1 MKALEKIQLLILV
14 LLLEIKQVKK
24 RLANGFKLVRTKICI
39 GLRVLHLEGMRFV
52 YDQRAIAATNVGGT
66 SAGEWIGMSIG
77 VMVAV
82 LMLPPVADT
91 VLGVNTT
98 NWSFTGAAACKTL
111 MYLIP
116 MVYIAGVL
124 VKIVKTALGK

>member
-1 MKALEKIQLLILV
+1 MLEKIQICILS
-14 LLLEIKQVKK
+14 LLLSIKQVKK
-24 RLANGFKLVRTKICI
+24 RLANGFKLVTTKLSI
-39 GLRVLHLEGMRFV
+39 GLRILHLEGMRFV
-52 YDQRAIAATNVGGT
+52 YDTRASTTTSVGGT

-98 NWSFTGAAACKTL
+98 NWTFTGAAACRTL

>member
-1 MKALEKIQLLILV
+1 MLEKIKIALLMLFTV
-14 LLLEIKQVKK
+14 TVKQVKK
-24 RLANGFKLVRTKICI
+24 RLANGFKLVKTKLCI
-39 GLRVLHLEGMRFV
+39 GLRILHVEGMRFV
-52 YDQRAIAATNVGGT
+52 YDTRASTTTVGGT
-66 SAGEWIGMSIG
+66 SAGEWIGLAIG

-91 VLGVNTT
+91 VIGVNTT
-98 NWSFTGAAACKTL
+98 NWTFTGAAACKTL

>member
-1 MKALEKIQLLILV
+1 MKMLENLQIFLLQLLLMV
-14 LLLEIKQVKK
+14 KEVKK
-24 RLANGFKLVRTKICI
+24 RLANGFKLVKTKMVI
-39 GLRVLHLEGMRFV
+39 GLRILHVEGMRFV
-52 YDQRAIAATNVGGT
+52 YDTRASTTTVGGT
-66 SAGEWIGMSIG
+66 SAGEWIGMAIG

-91 VLGVNTT
+91 VIGVNTSGW
-98 NWSFTGAAACKTL
+98 NFTGAAACKTL

>member
-1 MKALEKIQLLILV
+1 MFRNKLSRLRSFLQLIHSTD
-14 LLLEIKQVKK
+14 I
-24 RLANGFKLVRTKICI
+24 
-39 GLRVLHLEGMRFV
+39 
-52 YDQRAIAATNVGGT
+52 GGT
-66 SAGEWIGMSIG
+66 SAGSWIGMSIG

-98 NWSFTGAAACKTL
+98 NWTFTGAAACRTL

-124 VKIVKTALGK
+124 VRIVKTALGK